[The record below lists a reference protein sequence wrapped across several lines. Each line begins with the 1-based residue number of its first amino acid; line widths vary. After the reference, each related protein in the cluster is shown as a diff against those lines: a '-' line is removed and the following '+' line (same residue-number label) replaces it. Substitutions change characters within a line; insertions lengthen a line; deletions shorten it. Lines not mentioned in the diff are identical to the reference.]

1 MEIGWEWV
9 ASGITWQVTFEII
22 WVVTLTWTSKSAK
35 ETVKS
40 NKFMLVLP
48 MIELFIIIII
58 IIIIII
64 VVVVVVVAVALVV
77 FVTII
82 VIIIIIIIIII
93 YFLH

>member
-9 ASGITWQVTFEII
+9 ASGITWQVAFEII
-22 WVVTLTWTSKSAK
+22 WVVTLTWTSKSAN

-64 VVVVVVVAVALVV
+64 VFVVVIV
-77 FVTII
+77 I

-93 YFLH
+93 YFLQ

>member
-48 MIELFIIIII
+48 MIELFN
-58 IIIIII
+58 IIIII
-64 VVVVVVVAVALVV
+64 VVVVFVVVIV
-77 FVTII
+77 I
-82 VIIIIIIIIII
+82 VIIIIIFINIVI
-93 YFLH
+93 YLLQ

>member
-9 ASGITWQVTFEII
+9 ASGITWQVAFEII
-22 WVVTLTWTSKSAK
+22 WVVTLTWTSKSAN

-58 IIIIII
+58 IIIII
-64 VVVVVVVAVALVV
+64 VVV
-77 FVTII
+77 FVVVIVI

-93 YFLH
+93 YFLQ

>member
-9 ASGITWQVTFEII
+9 ASGITWQVAFEII
-22 WVVTLTWTSKSAK
+22 WVVTLTWTSKSAN

-64 VVVVVVVAVALVV
+64 VVVVFVVVIV
-77 FVTII
+77 I

-93 YFLH
+93 YFLQ

>member
-9 ASGITWQVTFEII
+9 ASGITWQVAFEII
-22 WVVTLTWTSKSAK
+22 WVVTLTWTSKSAN

-64 VVVVVVVAVALVV
+64 SVVVVVALVV
-77 FVTII
+77 IVIVI

-93 YFLH
+93 YFLQ

>member
-58 IIIIII
+58 I
-64 VVVVVVVAVALVV
+64 VVV
-77 FVTII
+77 FVVVIVI

-93 YFLH
+93 YFLQ

>member
-58 IIIIII
+58 II
-64 VVVVVVVAVALVV
+64 VVVVVVALV
-77 FVTII
+77 FI
-82 VIIIIIIIIII
+82 VIVIVIIIIIIIIIII
-93 YFLH
+93 YFLQ

>member
-9 ASGITWQVTFEII
+9 ASGITWQVAFEII
-22 WVVTLTWTSKSAK
+22 WVVTLTWTSKSAN

-48 MIELFIIIII
+48 MIELFIIII
-58 IIIIII
+58 
-64 VVVVVVVAVALVV
+64 VVV
-77 FVTII
+77 FVVVIVI

-93 YFLH
+93 YFLQ

>member
-58 IIIIII
+58 IIIS
-64 VVVVVVVAVALVV
+64 VVVVVALVV
-77 FVTII
+77 IVIVI

-93 YFLH
+93 YFLQ

>member
-9 ASGITWQVTFEII
+9 ASGITWQVAFEII
-22 WVVTLTWTSKSAK
+22 WVVTLTWTSKSVN

-58 IIIIII
+58 IIIII
-64 VVVVVVVAVALVV
+64 VV
-77 FVTII
+77 FVVVIVI

-93 YFLH
+93 YFLQ

>member
-9 ASGITWQVTFEII
+9 ASGITWQVAFEII
-22 WVVTLTWTSKSAK
+22 WVVTLTWTSKSAN

-64 VVVVVVVAVALVV
+64 VVFVVVIV
-77 FVTII
+77 I

-93 YFLH
+93 YFLQ

>member
-9 ASGITWQVTFEII
+9 ASGITWQVAFEII
-22 WVVTLTWTSKSAK
+22 WVVTLTWTSKSAN

-58 IIIIII
+58 IIIII
-64 VVVVVVVAVALVV
+64 VVVVVVFVV
-77 FVTII
+77 VIVI

-93 YFLH
+93 YFLQ

>member
-9 ASGITWQVTFEII
+9 ASGITWQVAFEII
-22 WVVTLTWTSKSAK
+22 WVVTLTWTSKSAN

-58 IIIIII
+58 IIIII
-64 VVVVVVVAVALVV
+64 VVV
-77 FVTII
+77 FVVVI
-82 VIIIIIIIIII
+82 VIVIIIIIIIIIII
-93 YFLH
+93 YFLQ

>member
-9 ASGITWQVTFEII
+9 ASGITWQVAFEII
-22 WVVTLTWTSKSAK
+22 WVVTLTWTSKSAN

-58 IIIIII
+58 III
-64 VVVVVVVAVALVV
+64 VVV
-77 FVTII
+77 FVVVIVI

-93 YFLH
+93 YFLQ

>member
-22 WVVTLTWTSKSAK
+22 WVVTLAWTSKSAK
-35 ETVKS
+35 EAVKS

-64 VVVVVVVAVALVV
+64 VVVVFVVVIV
-77 FVTII
+77 I

-93 YFLH
+93 YFLQ

>member
-9 ASGITWQVTFEII
+9 ASGITWQVAFEII
-22 WVVTLTWTSKSAK
+22 WVVTLTWTSKSAN

-58 IIIIII
+58 IIII
-64 VVVVVVVAVALVV
+64 VVVVFVVVIV
-77 FVTII
+77 I

-93 YFLH
+93 YFLQ

>member
-22 WVVTLTWTSKSAK
+22 WVVTLTWTSKSAN

-48 MIELFIIIII
+48 MIELFIIII
-58 IIIIII
+58 
-64 VVVVVVVAVALVV
+64 VVV
-77 FVTII
+77 FVVVIVI

-93 YFLH
+93 YFLQ

>member
-9 ASGITWQVTFEII
+9 ASGITWQVAFEII
-22 WVVTLTWTSKSAK
+22 WVVTLTWTSKSAN

-58 IIIIII
+58 IIIII
-64 VVVVVVVAVALVV
+64 VVVVVFVVV
-77 FVTII
+77 I
-82 VIIIIIIIIII
+82 VIVIIIIIIIIIII
-93 YFLH
+93 YFLQ

>member
-9 ASGITWQVTFEII
+9 ASGITWQVAFEII
-22 WVVTLTWTSKSAK
+22 WVVTLTWTSKSAN

-58 IIIIII
+58 III
-64 VVVVVVVAVALVV
+64 VVV
-77 FVTII
+77 FVVVI
-82 VIIIIIIIIII
+82 VIVIIIIIIIIIII
-93 YFLH
+93 YFLQ

>member
-9 ASGITWQVTFEII
+9 ASGITWQVAFEI
-22 WVVTLTWTSKSAK
+22 WVVTLTWTSKSAND
-35 ETVKS
+35 TVKS

-58 IIIIII
+58 III
-64 VVVVVVVAVALVV
+64 VVV
-77 FVTII
+77 FVVVIVI

-93 YFLH
+93 YFLQ

>member
-9 ASGITWQVTFEII
+9 ASGITWQVAFEII
-22 WVVTLTWTSKSAK
+22 RVVTLTWTSKSAN

-58 IIIIII
+58 IIII
-64 VVVVVVVAVALVV
+64 VVVVFVVVIV
-77 FVTII
+77 I

-93 YFLH
+93 YFLQ